1 MFILSNKIIF
11 TADTS
16 IGNVAAE
23 TDDEFLFKCFVDHPA
38 FAAIKDMNNSKMF
51 LLGGTGTGKTAFL
64 KMIEKNEKAR
74 FIELFDLSMSY
85 LSNSDTIQFLR
96 KIDVDISFFLQAL
109 WRHVICIEL
118 IKLSTRIE
126 DEEDTKNFLQRF
138 FYRGKIDP
146 QTRKFQ
152 EFIEKNQN
160 NFWIT
165 IDETII
171 EIASSLE
178 NNLNAELGAEI
189 KKASG
194 RAGYARSLSEEK
206 KSQFQQRAKKFVNP
220 TLLVELSKV
229 ISAIGKHLSEQ
240 NDHYYLLIDGL
251 DDHWVEP
258 EIKNTIIH
266 ALFEACKGLRKI
278 RNLKVI
284 VSIRNDVY
292 EKMNLEYPPSQ
303 VQLEK
308 NEDYIVRIKWTKD
321 QLWDLVNKRIGH
333 LFRWKYI
340 KANVHFYDVFKTAY
354 NSKSKTWPHILERTL
369 LRPRDVIK
377 YINACF
383 QVSEG
388 KTEISKTNFGNA
400 EKNYSDDRLE
410 ALISEWKPIFGGI
423 EVLLDLLTNK
433 PKYFGV
439 SELCHSKIVEEL
451 ALALANREISNGD
464 PIWRLLDEATKVQTR
479 IEPIDVA
486 AEIFHRLH
494 LVGVVGLKLS
504 SGSSWHWMHETH
516 KAVSKKSI
524 SSDTKVAIHPMLWRA
539 FESRMTDNQTA

>member
-74 FIELFDLSMSY
+74 FIELFDLSMSH
-85 LSNSDTIQFLR
+85 LTNSDAIQFLR

-126 DEEDTKNFLQRF
+126 DEEDTKNFLQRIF
-138 FYRGKIDP
+138 FREKNDP
-146 QTRKFQ
+146 QKKKFQ

-171 EIASSLE
+171 EIASSLA

-206 KSQFQQRAKKFVNP
+206 KSQFHQRAKKFVNP
-220 TLLVELSKV
+220 ALLVELSKV
-229 ISAIGKHLSEQ
+229 INAIGKHLSEQ

-278 RNLKVI
+278 KNLKVI

-333 LFRWKYI
+333 LFRWKYT
-340 KANVHFYDVFKTAY
+340 KANVHFSDVFKIDFKCFLSPDSQCAIYVTL
-354 NSKSKTWPHILERTL
+354 SKS
-369 LRPRDVIK
+369 
-377 YINACF
+377 
-383 QVSEG
+383 
-388 KTEISKTNFGNA
+388 
-400 EKNYSDDRLE
+400 
-410 ALISEWKPIFGGI
+410 
-423 EVLLDLLTNK
+423 
-433 PKYFGV
+433 
-439 SELCHSKIVEEL
+439 
-451 ALALANREISNGD
+451 
-464 PIWRLLDEATKVQTR
+464 
-479 IEPIDVA
+479 
-486 AEIFHRLH
+486 
-494 LVGVVGLKLS
+494 
-504 SGSSWHWMHETH
+504 
-516 KAVSKKSI
+516 
-524 SSDTKVAIHPMLWRA
+524 
-539 FESRMTDNQTA
+539 